1 METLNKSITGTEVLY
16 YFLRVARIEC
26 INSVD
31 VQDLNN
37 KMELLLQLPEFSSI
51 KPAFYIGD
59 KFSMLYAIQSLI
71 ETEAVTKY
79 QNELMLSMPIDEG
92 VHELPQKTKLM
103 YLNMARLYRTI
114 GNTKECIQKGND

>member
-1 METLNKSITGTEVLY
+1 METLNESITSAEVLY

-31 VQDLNN
+31 IQDLNN

-59 KFSMLYAIQSLI
+59 EFSMLYAIQSLI
-71 ETEAVTKY
+71 EKKAITKY
-79 QNELMLSMPIDEG
+79 QNELMLSMPIDED
-92 VHELPQKTKLM
+92 ELPQKTKLM